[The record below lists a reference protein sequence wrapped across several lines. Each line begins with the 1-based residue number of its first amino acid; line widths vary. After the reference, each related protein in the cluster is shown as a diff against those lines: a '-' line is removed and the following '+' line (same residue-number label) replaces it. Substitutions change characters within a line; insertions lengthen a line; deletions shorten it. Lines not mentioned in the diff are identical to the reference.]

1 MKSLHLA
8 ALFLLS
14 NLVACAHGRTITGT
28 TIPANQTNQD
38 ILETVEDYRN
48 KLVQKDID
56 GLLLLASERYF
67 EDAGTPQA
75 GDDYGFEGLRTILT
89 SRLRRVQSI
98 RFDIEYRGI
107 TVTGDQ
113 AEVEVLLNGAFELRG
128 ETGDLFRRVSDIHR
142 FILEKSKTGGVSK
155 WKFLS
160 GM

>member
-1 MKSLHLA
+1 MKLLLLVA
-8 ALFLLS
+8 LLS
-14 NLVACAHGRTITGT
+14 NLFACAHGRNIPGT
-28 TIPANQTNQD
+28 SIPSNPTNQE
-38 ILETVEDYRN
+38 ILETIEEFRN

-75 GDDYGFEGLRTILT
+75 GDDYGFDGLRNILT

-98 RFDIEYRGI
+98 RFDIEYRSI
-107 TVTGDQ
+107 MVNGDQ

-142 FILEKSKTGGVSK
+142 YVLEKSKTGGVAK